1 MIKRRI
7 KLVGLATL
15 VLGLSLSVV
24 GCNQYVA
31 GAKVRLQE
39 DPPNYDAAI
48 TTLNE
53 GLEYAPKDSEMH
65 SLLAYCYV
73 QTRQFKKAGESYA
86 NAVEFSP
93 DKKDSLQ
100 KMWDDTWE
108 DLHGMS
114 GAQIKKFA
122 TGPKD
127 SSAFYLNK
135 AMEHI
140 DQAIDLSPKKVENF
154 IRKGLIYRYQGKQ
167 KESEEM
173 YAKALAIDPYNPDAY
188 YQVGRSAMES
198 SNWDEAIKNLT
209 KATQLKKDNESWFYW
224 LGVAQLQ
231 KRDFPGA
238 QKSFKTA
245 TGIKPDDKNAWF
257 NLGQAYY
264 FEGTD
269 VPSAIAA
276 MEKVISL
283 DDADVEAYSLL
294 GLSALHN
301 TVNNFDKAIEAY
313 SRALLINP
321 SSQEY
326 KNYLE
331 YAKKQK
337 EAASKPAPK
346 KKR

>member
-1 MIKRRI
+1 MLRRA
-7 KLVGLATL
+7 KGLLGLAALALALT
-15 VLGLSLSVV
+15 VV

-39 DPPNYDAAI
+39 DPPNYEAAI
-48 TTLNE
+48 ATLNE
-53 GLEYAPKDSEMH
+53 GLEYAPKDAEMH

-73 QTRQFKKAGESYA
+73 NTRQFKKAGESYA
-86 NAVEFSP
+86 SAVEFSP

-100 KMWDDTWE
+100 KIWDDTWE
-108 DLHGMS
+108 DLYGMS
-114 GAQIKKFA
+114 GAQMKKSV

-127 SSAFYLNK
+127 SAAIYLDK
-135 AMEHI
+135 AMEYI
-140 DQAIDLSPKKVENF
+140 DQAIELSPAKVGNF
-154 IRKGLIYRYQGKQ
+154 IRKGLIYRYQGQQ
-167 KESEEM
+167 KESEAM
-173 YAKALAIDPYNPDAY
+173 YAKALALDPGNPDAY

-209 KATQLKKDNESWFYW
+209 KATKLKKDNDQWFYW

-238 QKSFKTA
+238 QQSFKTA
-245 TGIKPDDKNAWF
+245 AGIKPDDKNIWF

-269 VPSAIAA
+269 VPSAMAA
-276 MEKVISL
+276 FEKVIAL
-283 DDADVEAYSLL
+283 DDTDVEAYSFL
-294 GLSALHN
+294 GLSSLHN

-313 SRALLINP
+313 TRALMINP
-321 SSQEY
+321 NSQEY

-346 KKR
+346 KKKR